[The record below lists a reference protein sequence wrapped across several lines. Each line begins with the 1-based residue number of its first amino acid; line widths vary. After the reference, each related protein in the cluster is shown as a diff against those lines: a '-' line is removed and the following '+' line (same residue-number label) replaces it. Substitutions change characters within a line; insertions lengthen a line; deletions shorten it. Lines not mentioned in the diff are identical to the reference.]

1 MKSAQRQ
8 HSTHSSDMSDVN
20 IPTSRIKQA
29 KSRND
34 ELSFRMREAM
44 DGRTLGWLSR
54 ETGIPVSTLSEYSGK
69 GKVPPADKGLLIA
82 HALGVS
88 LEHLV
93 FGEAK
98 TKSATILDASQS
110 DWLFLPL
117 YDLFKFSAE
126 GKPEPKETVPLR
138 RDQVYQAVRTTT
150 GLWLTEMPNDFLP
163 DVARSGDILICQDVS
178 DEPLGEGRV
187 YVFRQDGAPFLRRV
201 QLGLDGLVL
210 TAIAGVEPI
219 RVSSIDLH
227 TLIPIGR
234 VLGSLSLRS
243 V

>member
-1 MKSAQRQ
+1 MG
-8 HSTHSSDMSDVN
+8 
-20 IPTSRIKQA
+20 
-29 KSRND
+29 
-34 ELSFRMREAM
+34 
-44 DGRTLGWLSR
+44 GRTLGWLSK
-54 ETGIPVSTLSEYSGK
+54 ETGIPVSTLSEYSGN

-93 FGEAK
+93 FGED
-98 TKSATILDASQS
+98 KSNATTIADASQS

-117 YDLFKFSAE
+117 FDLFKFSTD
-126 GKPEPKETVPLR
+126 GKPEPNETVPLR

-163 DVARSGDILICQDVS
+163 DVARSGDVLICQDVS

-210 TAIAGVEPI
+210 TATAGGVEPI

-227 TLIPIGR
+227 TLVPIGR